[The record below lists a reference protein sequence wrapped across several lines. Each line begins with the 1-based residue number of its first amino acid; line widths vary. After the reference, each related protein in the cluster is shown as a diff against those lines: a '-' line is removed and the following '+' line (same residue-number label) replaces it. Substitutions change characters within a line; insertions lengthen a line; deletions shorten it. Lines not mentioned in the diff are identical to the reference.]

1 MLPGSASS
9 ANDDDIFPNT
19 QLEFH
24 KAMVVNA
31 VGIDGRGFICL
42 FDLKVMEPLGKSFKL
57 RFKDSEWSIK
67 LNLLKFEFI
76 F

>member
-24 KAMVVNA
+24 KAMVVKA
-31 VGIDGRGFICL
+31 VRIDGRGLYVCL
-42 FDLKVMEPLGKSFKL
+42 IWKLWNLFEKHLNCNLKTQNG
-57 RFKDSEWSIK
+57 R
-67 LNLLKFEFI
+67 
-76 F
+76 